1 MSWALVPLFFSYS
14 QVSGVL
20 LRPASFLVGI
30 FLGGVGVSVDLAIP
44 TGPFSEPHIQWREK
58 KVQFLDL
65 SLIDLDRTDLGHV
78 LSFEP
83 ITVDSMLV
91 EYADRM
97 ILDYMLPS
105 QMEPG
110 LVFFMR
116 TIK

>member
-1 MSWALVPLFFSYS
+1 M
-14 QVSGVL
+14 
-20 LRPASFLVGI
+20 
-30 FLGGVGVSVDLAIP
+30 SVDWAVP
-44 TGPFSEPHIQWREK
+44 TGPSSEPRIQWREE
-58 KVQFLDL
+58 KVRFLDL

-78 LSFEP
+78 LSSEP

-91 EYADRM
+91 EYADWM